1 MCACVGVRCYVGGEV
16 LGGVVFYKHLV
27 NLQFKFGRTRL
38 MSVMFYGDLIAS
50 GGVLVH

>member
-1 MCACVGVRCYVGGEV
+1 MWVVRCWVSGEV
-16 LGGVVFYKHLV
+16 LTGVVFYKHLV
-27 NLQFKFGRTRL
+27 HLQFKFGETRL